1 MDAVVETRAVKR
13 LQSTTMS
20 RCEAPSDP
28 GDTLMGTWFGPCP
41 SRWNPHGIRPCTPH
55 MDVNETKEIVIMPV
69 VRKVRLRHVCGD
81 LGPFDVESTA
91 RVETLAEQAYK
102 EWPKGGF

>member
-1 MDAVVETRAVKR
+1 
-13 LQSTTMS
+13 
-20 RCEAPSDP
+20 
-28 GDTLMGTWFGPCP
+28 
-41 SRWNPHGIRPCTPH
+41 